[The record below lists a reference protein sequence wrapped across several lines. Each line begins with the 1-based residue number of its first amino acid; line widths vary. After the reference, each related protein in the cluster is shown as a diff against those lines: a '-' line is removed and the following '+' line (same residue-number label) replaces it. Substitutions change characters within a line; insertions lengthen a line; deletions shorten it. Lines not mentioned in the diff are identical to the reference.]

1 MRRLVR
7 LLLLSAVGAV
17 AILVLPAAAGADH
30 ATRPTENLR
39 ALGHSPHPAT
49 FLGTVS
55 ALRNVNSDIAFRGN
69 LSFNG
74 NYDGFRIIRNSPG
87 NPQEINWTHCNGD
100 QGDIVVWRDILVRA
114 WNSPAPADDPATPV
128 QENRFC
134 DGEPVPVGFE
144 GVHVFDISDL
154 EDPELVGSVELSAR
168 PEADAFGCGSHTL
181 TAAPDFEN
189 DRLIIYNQTSGG
201 PCPFIGILEVPFDNP
216 EDAAFVRNEPLLEL
230 GPTDAG
236 HDEAVIL
243 GDVNKLAVAAHDHAN
258 VFDIG
263 ENDTPGG
270 SLEDPEF
277 LFHIEEEGV
286 CSVPDDPANPNP
298 QRPCNGNWH
307 SASFTWDG
315 EVIILGWEPG
325 GGSQPECEASDPAVK
340 KSAFFYDA
348 NTGEK
353 LGQWTLPRPQI
364 GLMEATPAAGAEN
377 CTIHNYNTVPTRDGS
392 YILVGGNY
400 QAGTWVTDF
409 SDPANPETLGF
420 ADPDPLPQ
428 VLAPATPTQPEHLVN
443 ELGGAWASYWYNGV
457 IYESE
462 ITKGLNLFKYTGK
475 ETRSAIKLRHL
486 NPQTQEFS
494 LGRDDDDDDDDD
506 DNGDDDDDDDDDRGG
521 KGRGDKDRDRDDDD
535 D

>member
-1 MRRLVR
+1 MRRLAR
-7 LLLLSAVGAV
+7 LLLLSAIGTV
-17 AILVLPAAAGADH
+17 ALVLLPAAAGADH
-30 ATRPTENLR
+30 NTRPSENLR

-55 ALRNVNSDIAFRGN
+55 ALRNVNSDLAFRGN
-69 LSFNG
+69 LVFNG
-74 NYDGFRIIRNSPG
+74 NYDGFRIIRSRPRD
-87 NPQEINWTHCNGD
+87 PKEINWTHCNGD
-100 QGDIVVWRDILVRA
+100 QGDIVVWGDILVRA

-144 GVHVFDISDL
+144 GMHVFDISDL
-154 EDPELVGSVELSAR
+154 KDTELVGSVELSSR
-168 PEADAFGCGSHTL
+168 PEASATGGFTGGCGSHTL
-181 TAAPDFEN
+181 TAVPDRAN
-189 DRLIIYNQTSGG
+189 DRLLIYNETSVPPAGL
-201 PCPFIGILEVPFDNP
+201 PHCPFVSVIEVPLNDP
-216 EDAAFVRNEPLLEL
+216 AGAKWLRNEPLVGLEADH
-230 GPTDAG
+230 DA
-236 HDEAVIL
+236 HDTGVIL
-243 GDVNKLAVAAHDHAN
+243 GDVNLMAVASHDAAH

-263 ENDTPGG
+263 DNDLPGG

-277 LFHIEEEGV
+277 LYTISEPGV
-286 CSVPDDPANPNP
+286 CNVPDDPANPNP
-298 QRPCNGNWH
+298 QRPCNGSWH
-307 SASFTWDG
+307 SAGFTWDG

-325 GGSQPECEASDPAVK
+325 GGSQPECEATDPPVK

-348 NTGEK
+348 DTGEK

-364 GLMEATPAAGAEN
+364 GLAEATPQAGAEN

-420 ADPDPLPQ
+420 ADPSPLPQ

-443 ELGGAWASYWYNGV
+443 ELGGAWSSYWYNGI

-462 ITKGLNLFKYTGK
+462 ITKGLNLFRYTGE
-475 ETRSAIKLRHL
+475 ETRSAVRLKHL
-486 NPQTQEFS
+486 NPQTQEFT
-494 LGRDDDDDDDDD
+494 LGRDDDDDDD
-506 DNGDDDDDDDDDRGG
+506 NDDDDDDDD
-521 KGRGDKDRDRDDDD
+521 
-535 D
+535 